1 MGKGKLVPILIF
13 AVAIAIAYFVATK
26 TYGILQQRK
35 TVAVAVDG
43 TKHPVTLPV
52 AVAKT
57 DLSWGTSIHKDMINM
72 VPYLKESLPSGFF
85 SDLSALE
92 GRVLMYPAKVNEPIF
107 ESKLAPI
114 SVTEGGIAV
123 VLKPN
128 MRAMSVKVNKV
139 IGISG
144 FIQPGNRV
152 DVLVTTKR
160 VGKSSASL
168 SITKTVLENILVLA
182 SGSKIDNDNGSKQ
195 KSKGVDV
202 ITLEVT
208 PEEGEKLAL
217 ASTKGQIQLALRNFA
232 DHEEVITKGS
242 TIPTLLSSYSVPP
255 EVTPKPE
262 EVTGKP
268 VVSEGFSSVTLI
280 KGTNVNELI
289 F

>member
-1 MGKGKLVPILIF
+1 MARGKLLPILIF
-13 AVAIAIAYFVATK
+13 AVAIAIAFFVATK

-35 TVAVAVDG
+35 TVAGAVEG
-43 TKHPVTLPV
+43 LKHHETLPV

-57 DLSWGTSIHKDMINM
+57 DLSWGTSIQKDMIKM
-72 VPYLKESLPSGFF
+72 VPYLKESLPTGFF

-92 GRVLMYPAKVNEPIF
+92 GRVLMYPAKINEPIF

-144 FIQPGNRV
+144 FIQPGNLV

-160 VGKSSASL
+160 VKKGSASI

-182 SGSKIDNDNGSKQ
+182 SGPKLDNDNDSKQ

-208 PEEGEKLAL
+208 PEDGEKLAL
-217 ASTKGQIQLALRNFA
+217 ASTEGKIQLALRNFA
-232 DHEEVITKGS
+232 DTEVVITKGS
-242 TIPTLLSSYSVPP
+242 TITTLLSSYSVPTK
-255 EVTPKPE
+255 VTLKPE
-262 EVTGKP
+262 EATGKP
-268 VVSEGFSSVTLI
+268 VVSKGFSSVTLI